1 MVFYKWPLYGALIY
15 NCLVVNSAYDTNLK
29 TEAHHIPSTVKKQLL
44 GEISQNIQKAVILLS
59 MVAGSQ
65 NCVRQ

>member
-29 TEAHHIPSTVKKQLL
+29 NQAHHIPSTVKKQLL